1 MIMETAI
8 TTTATASKP
17 QVSRGNIADVIALFT
32 ASQDRKNTTRDLYNR
47 TVTAFFGWVEATG
60 RTISQLTVVDIIAYK
75 EQLLKDGKTSLTV
88 ASYINSLRRFYTWA
102 EANKIYPNIAAG
114 VHAPA
119 RKQEFKKKPLSVK
132 KVGELLAYEQTTN
145 PRDYAIINLMARTG
159 LRCIEVVRANIGD
172 ITYMGEDNARV
183 LMVQGK
189 GKDEKDNFVLLP
201 DGAYKPIADYLS
213 TRKGEPDNAPLF
225 ASASNHTAKAENH
238 EHDTDYNARRLSTR
252 TVSAIAK
259 KGLQAV
265 GLDNKAFTA
274 HSLRHTVGTNILRAG
289 GSLERAQQTLRH
301 ANINTTEIYTRMA
314 LTERRFTQ
322 GGELLIDELY
332 KNF

>member
-1 MIMETAI
+1 
-8 TTTATASKP
+8 
-17 QVSRGNIADVIALFT
+17 
-32 ASQDRKNTTRDLYNR
+32 
-47 TVTAFFGWVEATG
+47 
-60 RTISQLTVVDIIAYK
+60 
-75 EQLLKDGKTSLTV
+75 
-88 ASYINSLRRFYTWA
+88 
-102 EANKIYPNIAAG
+102 
-114 VHAPA
+114 
-119 RKQEFKKKPLSVK
+119 
-132 KVGELLAYEQTTN
+132 
-145 PRDYAIINLMARTG
+145 
-159 LRCIEVVRANIGD
+159 
-172 ITYMGEDNARV
+172 
-183 LMVQGK
+183 MVQGK